1 MSVRKINIVFDE
13 VYEDA
18 DFLIVP
24 DWVAEEAWHW
34 PMRYGAW
41 LKSQRRID
49 METEGFV
56 DWLNARI
63 GSEAEKVRILQQHV
77 TVSTTEPSIDF

>member
-1 MSVRKINIVFDE
+1 MRRINLVFDE

-18 DFLIVP
+18 DVLLVP

-34 PMRYGAW
+34 PMRYGTW
-41 LKSQRRID
+41 LVAQGRID

-56 DWLNARI
+56 EWLNAQI
-63 GSEAEKVRILQQHV
+63 DSEAEKVRILQQHV
-77 TVSTTEPSIDF
+77 TVSAAEPSIDF